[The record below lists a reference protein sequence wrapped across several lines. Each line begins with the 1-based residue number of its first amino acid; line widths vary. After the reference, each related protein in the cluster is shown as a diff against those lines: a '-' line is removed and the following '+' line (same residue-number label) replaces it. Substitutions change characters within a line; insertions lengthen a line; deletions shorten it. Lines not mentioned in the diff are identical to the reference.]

1 MSTNILATACGL
13 GLIAVPLAP
22 AVSALLAQAAAA
34 GRPALSAG
42 TPDDARKLLA
52 TSRAGLGQGPELDRV
67 EDLAVDTRIGPVPAR
82 LYMPGPM
89 PTGLVLYLHG
99 GGWVLGSIED
109 YDAFARLLARRSGLA
124 VLLPEYRLAPEH
136 PFPCGLEDVIDCLD
150 WVGRRAA
157 DLVGPGLDLVIAG
170 DSAGANLATVAAAE
184 RIGRV
189 PLVRQ
194 VLVYP
199 VVDCDVD
206 RPSYLDG
213 ENVGLITRRDMLWF
227 LDHYVGAGNP
237 ADPRVSP
244 IRRASLAG
252 LPPTYV
258 ATAEYDILRDE
269 GEAYARRLAEA
280 GTATTLT
287 RHAGLPHGFV
297 RLFNLVPEADRAV
310 AEIADAVAGRLAG
323 CQLTPAPTSQGEA
336 P

>member
-1 MSTNILATACGL
+1 M
-13 GLIAVPLAP
+13 PLAP

-42 TPDDARKLLA
+42 TPDDARGLLA
-52 TSRAGLGQGPELDRV
+52 AGRAALGQGPDLDRI
-67 EDLAVDTRIGPVPAR
+67 EDLAVQTRAGPLPAR
-82 LYMPGPM
+82 LYVPGPA
-89 PTGLVLYLHG
+89 PAGLVLYLHG
-99 GGWVLGSIED
+99 GGWVLGTIED

-136 PFPCGLEDVIDCLD
+136 PFPCGLEDAIDCLD
-150 WVGRRAA
+150 WANRRAA
-157 DLVGPGLDLVIAG
+157 DLVGPGLDLVVAG

-189 PLVRQ
+189 PLARQ

-199 VVDCDVD
+199 VADCDVD
-206 RPSYLDG
+206 RPSYLDP
-213 ENVGLITRRDMLWF
+213 ENAGLITRRDMLWF
-227 LDHYVGAGNP
+227 FDHYAGAGNP

-244 IRRASLAG
+244 LRRASLAG
-252 LPPTYV
+252 LPPTHV
-258 ATAEYDILRDE
+258 ATAEYDVLRDE
-269 GEAYARRLAEA
+269 GEAYAHRLAQA
-280 GTATTLT
+280 GIATTLT

-310 AEIADAVAGRLAG
+310 AEIADAVAGRTAG
-323 CQLTPAPTSQGEA
+323 RRPTSATTSQGEA